1 MTLRFAAARSAA
13 HSPIARALTRK
24 TIVGAANDTKDK
36 PGTDFTHDEVL
47 EAALRHFAVH
57 GLDAG
62 AAAARKATQ
71 ALNDGDTK
79 LYVWWL
85 EICRNFD
92 RGQARRLE
100 RTMLA
105 VSNF

>member
-13 HSPIARALTRK
+13 HSPIARALTRR
-24 TIVGAANDTKDK
+24 TIVGAANDTHHK
-36 PGTDFTHDEVL
+36 THANFTNDEVL

-62 AAAARKATQ
+62 AAAARKAKQ

-79 LYVWWL
+79 QYVWWL

-92 RGQARRLE
+92 RGHARRLE
-100 RTMLA
+100 RTMPVA
-105 VSNF
+105 SNF